1 MINDQQ
7 KITFSVNCASYK
19 VLFLLL
25 SPVNVCPYYS
35 CLSLLFKSSFPALQ
49 FCPIPIFLSC
59 YSLSISSSPYILF
72 LLFCPIQYSYGPV
85 LLSYSVLLPFYSC
98 IPVLLSYSR
107 PFVLFLPYSCSSNIL
122 LSFSSITFF
131 LTYSFPSLIF
141 LSFLISG
148 SAALVLSSFV
158 SFLPFFYQIL
168 FLLSYSGPCQLLM
181 YLSPILVLLSC
192 LSVYSSI
199 SAPLLHA
206 SMFFFFIPVLI
217 LSFYR
222 ITRRYF
228 IIMSFS
234 PIPVLFSFFPPIPL
248 LLLS

>member
-1 MINDQQ
+1 MPAIKSNSYCYHLSMSVPT
-7 KITFSVNCASYK
+7 IHVFLSFSS
-19 VLFLLL
+19 
-25 SPVNVCPYYS
+25 
-35 CLSLLFKSSFPALQ
+35 SSFPARQ
-49 FCPIPIFLSC
+49 FCPIPVILSYYSTVFLSRTVLIFYFC
-59 YSLSISSSPYILF
+59 YSVL
-72 LLFCPIQYSYGPV
+72 YSYGPV

-107 PFVLFLPYSCSSNIL
+107 PFVLFLSYSCLSNIL

-181 YLSPILVLLSC
+181 YFSPILVLLSC